1 MDTSPLSSC
10 DSSTGVG
17 WTYTFQDHV
26 NDEKYDRE
34 AAERRMDAA
43 SEADI
48 EEEIIFDAIHQLEVR
63 DRLNPPRRRQQLD
76 VNLSRWN
83 IFNILSISCILII

>member
-17 WTYTFQDHV
+17 WTYTFQDLV
-26 NDEKYDRE
+26 NDNKYDRE

-43 SEADI
+43 
-48 EEEIIFDAIHQLEVR
+48 
-63 DRLNPPRRRQQLD
+63 
-76 VNLSRWN
+76 
-83 IFNILSISCILII
+83 

>member
-48 EEEIIFDAIHQLEVR
+48 EEEIIFDAIRQLEVR
-63 DRLNPPRRRQQLD
+63 DRLNPPGRRQRLD
-76 VNLSRWN
+76 VNMRQNRVFFKVSHLLSN
-83 IFNILSISCILII
+83 